1 MACRPRRLAYSAII
15 PILNGLSYGYCLF
28 WANFTPIIIIVIVF
42 ALLSLALTPSQV
54 GASLR
59 RNWEAPLLIEFA
71 GLLTAAVVSYSL
83 GKSSLADLFSV
94 GAYFAVV
101 AALVVVVLEAWR
113 RERRRIEPSG
123 GIEEGAH

>member
-42 ALLSLALTPSQV
+42 ALFSPALTPSRV
-54 GASLR
+54 GAALR
-59 RNWEAPLLIEFA
+59 RSWEAPLLIEFA
-71 GLLTAAVVSYSL
+71 GLLVAAAVAYSL
-83 GKSSLADLFSV
+83 GKSSLADLFSD
-94 GAYFAVV
+94 GAYFALV
-101 AALVVVVLEAWR
+101 AALVVVVLEARR
-113 RERRRIEPSG
+113 RERRRIAPGG